1 LDVDQNA
8 LFDELVLVQNITP
21 LLSSKMSVE
30 ERWVKVSN
38 SVNKTKL
45 TNIFQIIS
53 FVLGIPA
60 RVSEQFLNGTSAQ
73 NRPFQCHYMVLM

>member
-8 LFDELVLVQNITP
+8 LFDELVLVQIITP

>member
-1 LDVDQNA
+1 MDVDQNA
-8 LFDELVLVQNITP
+8 LFDELVLVQIITP